1 MSMTNAAQAAANW
14 SKGMAGSG
22 DKLKAG
28 INAVTESPTAKAAAA
43 VDRMVAGIVA
53 AAASGKI
60 AAGLN
65 AVSLADWKNAML
77 NKGLQR
83 IAAGAQAATPKVQ
96 NFMAQWL
103 PFIQSTVAG
112 LPPRGDL
119 ETNISRMNSVVR
131 AAAGFTYRKAG

>member
-1 MSMTNAAQAAANW
+1 MAMTNAAQAAANW
-14 SKGMAGSG
+14 SKGMAASG

-60 AAGLN
+60 QAGLN

-77 NKGLQR
+77 NKGLAR
-83 IAAGAQAATPKVQ
+83 IAAGAQAAMPKVQ
-96 NFMAQWL
+96 AFQQQWL
-103 PFIQSTVAG
+103 PFIQSVVSG
-112 LPPRGDL
+112 LPPRADL
-119 ETNISRMNSVVR
+119 ETNIGRMTQVVR
-131 AAAGFTYRKAG
+131 AAAGFNYRQS